1 MMNPSNERG
10 NIMRN
15 LTITRQKSFVA
26 SLVKLKVYIEDPVA
40 GELTINN
47 IRCRKLGTLKNGETK
62 TFVID
67 DWAAKVFV
75 ISDKLS
81 RNYSNDYFQLPEG
94 PMDICLTGKNDF
106 NPASGNAFRFDN
118 NQSPEAVAHRKK
130 GMNRGLIVLAVA
142 AVVGCVA
149 GFIIGITS
157 AIADLSQPPE
167 PKTFTCQ
174 ELQLTLTDEFISTP
188 QANFTFA
195 YGTEDVVVLGTKED
209 FATYPVLKDYTVTQ
223 YADLFYSNVGTAT
236 ATSPAVDD
244 FLTYFTYDATNPD
257 TQVTYH
263 YVVYV
268 YRTDEA
274 FWSVQF
280 ATETDVSENYTQQI
294 SQWAHTVT
302 FKD

>member
-1 MMNPSNERG
+1 
-10 NIMRN
+10 MRN

-62 TFVID
+62 TFAID
-67 DWAAKVFV
+67 DWAANVFV

-81 RNYSNDYFQLPEG
+81 RNYSDDYFQLPEG
-94 PMDICLTGKNDF
+94 PWDICLTGKNDF
-106 NPASGNAFRFDN
+106 NPVSGNAFRFDN

>member
-1 MMNPSNERG
+1 
-10 NIMRN
+10 MRN

-26 SLVKLKVYIEDPVA
+26 SLVKLKVYIEDPVS

-47 IRCRKLGTLKNGETK
+47 VRCRKLGTLKNGETK

-67 DWAAKVFV
+67 NWAAKVFV

-118 NQSPEAVAHRKK
+118 NQSAEAVTHRKK
-130 GMNRGLIVLAVA
+130 GMVVGLIVLAA
-142 AVVGCVA
+142 AIVIGGVVGFVG
-149 GFIIGITS
+149 GFLGAMT
-157 AIADLSQPPE
+157 DLNQPAE

-174 ELQLTLTDEFISTP
+174 NLQLTLTEEFISTP

-195 YGTEDVVVLGTKED
+195 YGTEEVVVLGTKED
-209 FATYPVLKDYTVTQ
+209 FATYPVLKDYTISQ
-223 YADLFYSNVGTAT
+223 YADLFYSSVGTTT
-236 ATSPAVDD
+236 ATSPRTDD
-244 FLTYFTYDATNPD
+244 GLTCFTYEATNSE

-263 YVVYV
+263 YVVYM
-268 YRTDEA
+268 YRTDDA
-274 FWSVQF
+274 FWSIQF
-280 ATETDVSENYTQQI
+280 ATETDVAQDYTQQI
-294 SQWAHTVT
+294 SQWAHSVT
-302 FKD
+302 FTD